1 MFFKLSSPSVVSGPS
16 GSSEQMGEGLIG
28 QDNKSGLEGEG
39 EGFTPQGDSLLGKR
53 EWVGGA

>member
-1 MFFKLSSPSVVSGPS
+1 
-16 GSSEQMGEGLIG
+16 MGEGLIG
-28 QDNKSGLEGEG
+28 QDNKSGLGGEG